1 MTKIGDFFIRNEE
14 PKKRCKPLISK
25 DTAFCFFDISTGFLF
40 YLIQNTAYK
49 GIDFILF
56 SSPKFL
62 VENRIAYLGLYLLIY
77 IFKLADF
84 TLFPLLTS
92 IGSIPSSSLYNR
104 KSISALLFD
113 VQ

>member
-1 MTKIGDFFIRNEE
+1 M
-14 PKKRCKPLISK
+14 
-25 DTAFCFFDISTGFLF
+25 
-40 YLIQNTAYK
+40 QNTAYN

-56 SSPKFL
+56 SKPKFL
-62 VENRIAYLGLYLLIY
+62 VENLIAYLGLYWLIY
-77 IFKLADF
+77 IFKLTDL

-92 IGSIPSSSLYNR
+92 IGIIPSSSLYNR